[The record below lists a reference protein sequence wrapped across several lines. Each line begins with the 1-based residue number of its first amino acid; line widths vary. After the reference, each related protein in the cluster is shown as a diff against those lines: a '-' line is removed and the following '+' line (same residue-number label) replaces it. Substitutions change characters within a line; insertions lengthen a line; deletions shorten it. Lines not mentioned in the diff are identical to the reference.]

1 MSAWAAAAV
10 SGLRGERCLGEAG
23 LECAGE
29 RHALPSPLPSSTQLN
44 LLPLQELAEVFKV
57 VTLKTESSCS
67 VTKSCPTLYD
77 PTEPTRL
84 LCPWDSPGKNTGVG
98 CHFLLQGIFLM
109 QGSNHVSCIGRQV
122 LYHWTTW
129 EAPFSK
135 VCLLLMLHSA
145 DFDLQIGRSKMAL
158 IGATYISSTDR

>member
-1 MSAWAAAAV
+1 MGECVSSCCSEWPQRRKMPRGSRLRMCWRKACPPFPPPQLHPVKFAA
-10 SGLRGERCLGEAG
+10 
-23 LECAGE
+23 
-29 RHALPSPLPSSTQLN
+29 SSRACRS
-44 LLPLQELAEVFKV
+44 LQ
-57 VTLKTESSCS
+57 SCHCSCS

-84 LCPWDSPGKNTGVG
+84 LCPWDSPGKNTEVG

-158 IGATYISSTDR
+158 IGATYISSTER

>member
-10 SGLRGERCLGEAG
+10 SGLRGERGLREAG

-29 RHALPSPLPSSTQLN
+29 RHAPLPPPQLHPVKFAASSRACGS
-44 LLPLQELAEVFKV
+44 LQ
-57 VTLKTESSCS
+57 SCHWCCS

-135 VCLLLMLHSA
+135 VCLLLMLYRA